1 MILPLKQVPF
11 QKKAYTFKKSRIL
24 SKKGVYFQ
32 KKAYTFKIRRI
43 LSKKGVYFQ
52 NKAFSVTLSN
62 KASHFKKMSS
72 VLQSLRWHLQT
83 AKQSTTPKFTD
94 TASHRRHSL
103 PWYWSRH
110 RHRYWVTPPT
120 RSGKQGF
127 ISNLYLRSTPR
138 TPNVH
143 SNPSR

>member
-11 QKKAYTFKKSRIL
+11 QKKAYTFKK
-24 SKKGVYFQ
+24 
-32 KKAYTFKIRRI
+32 RRI
-43 LSKKGVYFQ
+43 LSKKDVYFQ
-52 NKAFSVTLSN
+52 NKAFSVTVSKKASHIK

-72 VLQSLRWHLQT
+72 VLQVLRWHLQT

-143 SNPSR
+143 PNPSR